1 MTVRYRTGFFIL
13 TNCNTIH
20 VSHNYYSFSIV
31 IVISGAGVL
40 PHIPTALNNSCKPNQ
55 CKNKSPEKNRQ

>member
-1 MTVRYRTGFFIL
+1 MTIRYRAGFFIL

-20 VSHNYYSFSIV
+20 VSHNYYSPLIA

-40 PHIPTALNNSCKPNQ
+40 LHIRTALNNTCKT
-55 CKNKSPEKNRQ
+55 SEKIKFQKKRQ